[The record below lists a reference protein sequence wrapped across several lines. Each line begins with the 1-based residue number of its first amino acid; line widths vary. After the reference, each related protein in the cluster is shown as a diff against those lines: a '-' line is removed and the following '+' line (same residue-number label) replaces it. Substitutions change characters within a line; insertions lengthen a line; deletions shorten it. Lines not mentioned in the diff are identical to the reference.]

1 MPSNKNLL
9 NKKKT
14 KNNKS
19 NNKSNKNTKKY
30 YGGKNKSKKSMKGG
44 GDFFIAG
51 NEPASFNNVPM
62 HSFYTKNM
70 LAEGTDVQ
78 HMQQS
83 SRLLGGSKKS
93 KKNKNFNK
101 NKKGGGI
108 SNWLLGGFSNPIH
121 DAGDIKGLPS
131 SSNIL
136 SGRDVPGYA
145 SIPVNMQR
153 SVPLV

>member
-1 MPSNKNLL
+1 MPSNKNRL

-14 KNNKS
+14 K

-83 SRLLGGSKKS
+83 SRLLGGSKKN
-93 KKNKNFNK
+93 KKYK

-121 DAGDIKGLPS
+121 DAGGIRGLPS

-153 SVPLV
+153 PVPLV